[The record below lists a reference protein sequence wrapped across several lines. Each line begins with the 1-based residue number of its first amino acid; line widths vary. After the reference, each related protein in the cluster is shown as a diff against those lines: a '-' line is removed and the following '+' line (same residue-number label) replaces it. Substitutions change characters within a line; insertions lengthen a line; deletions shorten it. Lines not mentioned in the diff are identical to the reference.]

1 MKIILPDQYN
11 ISIST
16 VSVSVLANISTVFY
30 KCEIQY
36 RTIILTIVFQ
46 HCSLGMNRLRH
57 NTLDFFL
64 FFLLNWKADV
74 LNLNKMFA
82 LNLHALIQLPSHIH
96 KQQETNTINLGFN
109 SLV

>member
-46 HCSLGMNRLRH
+46 HCSPLGMNRLRH
-57 NTLDFFL
+57 NTLDFF
-64 FFLLNWKADV
+64 FFYLTGKL
-74 LNLNKMFA
+74 MF
-82 LNLHALIQLPSHIH
+82 
-96 KQQETNTINLGFN
+96 
-109 SLV
+109 